1 MLRRTALQMLI
12 GGATT
17 LAMRRRLWAAMAAKP
32 DDFFMIVHA
41 EGGWDVT
48 LWSDPRNERKGIV
61 EPPST
66 QNMDPGG
73 LRMWKAARLDGGVQ
87 TFEIVTPAGS
97 SMRLGPAI
105 GNLVD
110 FHDRLTIVNGIAMNT
125 VSHDD
130 GTVYSATG
138 RHRSGGIIPQSSIDV
153 LLANELGTTQLMPDV
168 SIKFPSSFVGQSLDR
183 RAIPLRVATVEA
195 ITKSFQRSDQYLDA
209 EDRSA
214 ISAVLGEEA
223 QLLAS
228 SSTLPGAYDQLA
240 SQHAALPRLIS
251 GELTKAFAP
260 AQLAQ
265 AYPTLKSPT
274 GLRGAFA
281 LEAFRRDLVRC
292 VAFGIGGLDTHYQ
305 NYRQHAHTL
314 QELFGVIAGVLQQA
328 DAAPHPSLRGAK
340 LADHLHILVLS
351 EFCRTPNINLM
362 GGRDHYPNNSALI
375 ISPRFK
381 GGRTFGETDLEQ
393 LLPKDFGTFAD
404 GKRALTPSDILATF
418 LGAFHIDPRPYL
430 RDGEVVR
437 AMLV

>member
-1 MLRRTALQMLI
+1 MKRRAALQMIL
-12 GGATT
+12 GGIAT
-17 LAMRRRLWAAMAAKP
+17 LGARRRLWAAMAQKP
-32 DDFFMIVHA
+32 DDYFVVIHA

-66 QNMDPGG
+66 ENMDPGG
-73 LRMWKAARLDGGVQ
+73 LRLWKPVRLDGSVQ
-87 TFEIVTPAGS
+87 TFEVLTPPGS
-97 SMRLGPAI
+97 SMRLGPAL

-110 FHDRLTIVNGIAMNT
+110 FHDRLTIINGIAMNT

-138 RHRSGGIIPQSSIDV
+138 RHRTGGVIPQSSVDV
-153 LLANELGTTQLMPDV
+153 LLANELGTAQLMPDV
-168 SIKFPSSFVGQSLDR
+168 SIKFPSSFVGALDR

-195 ITKSFQRSDQYLDA
+195 ITKSFQRSDVYLDS
-209 EDRSA
+209 EDRAA
-214 ISAVLGEEA
+214 ISAMLGDEA
-223 QLLAS
+223 QQLAS
-228 SSTLPGAYDQLA
+228 TSTLPAAYEQLA
-240 SQHAALPRLIS
+240 SQHTALPRLIS
-251 GELTKAFAP
+251 GEITRAFAP
-260 AQLAQ
+260 GQLAQ
-265 AYPTLKSPT
+265 TYPTLKTAT

-314 QELFGVIAGVLQQA
+314 QELFGVIAAMLKQA
-328 DAAPHPSLRGAK
+328 DAMPHPTRQGAK
-340 LADHLHILVLS
+340 LADRLHVLVLS

-362 GGRDHYPNNSALI
+362 GGRDHYPNNSALV

-381 GGRTFGETDLEQ
+381 GGRVFGETDVEQ

-404 GKRALTPSDILATF
+404 GTRALTPSDILATF
-418 LGAFHIDPRPYL
+418 LGAFHIDPRRYL
-430 RDGEVVR
+430 RDGDVVT
-437 AMLV
+437 AMLA